1 MRLRRRHFRDA
12 WLSFKDIVAYLSLA
26 LGYLGLMHDRVGHSR
41 VQSVVDTENLASVLV
56 RHILEL
62 LAHFV
67 ALQFVSFFSF
77 FQEVTE

>member
-1 MRLRRRHFRDA
+1 
-12 WLSFKDIVAYLSLA
+12 
-26 LGYLGLMHDRVGHSR
+26 MHDRVGHSR
-41 VQSVVDTENLASVLV
+41 VQSVVDAENLASVLV